1 MNEFLDYLSAS
12 DNDIYDLLIS
22 GKQRL
27 TESVLREFA
36 RDRGI
41 FCSPEDDREDLADYL
56 SMLPHGFHDVAA
68 IVQKRDPGHRR
79 EKTTF
84 VRLNTSMPVEELK
97 MAAAEYAAAVT
108 GKEHVVY
115 RPAANDGFV
124 VNVVYDEFNRSRT
137 RLLQRERQEAD
148 IEFLVQDGQTVVR
161 LPATDKAKKIVA
173 ALKENVERRRKET
186 IDEERVELTGL
197 ATPELRS
204 KFFTRLISSLPKF
217 RLRNVMSL
225 KVSSHLSE
233 DGEEDE
239 ALDLEE
245 DDEVAAG
252 AEMFAAVVH
261 SMHMSGQ
268 NLVQSQEYK
277 DLTAR
282 GFYITAISWRSESEG
297 NPPDIIQFDAGFQ
310 DRKRGTGF
318 KYAVQGA
325 FRAHKG
331 SHRKTIVHVS
341 DMEKAKLLALLEL
354 TARQVLINL
363 LEEAKGVDEVVEGG
377 RDGAAV

>member
-1 MNEFLDYLSAS
+1 MSEFLDHLSAN
-12 DNDIYDLLIS
+12 DNDIYDLLVS

-41 FCSPEDDREDLADYL
+41 FCSPEENREELADYL
-56 SMLPHGFHDVAA
+56 SVLPHGFHDVAA
-68 IVQKRDPGHRR
+68 IVQKREPGHRR

-84 VRLNTSMPVEELK
+84 VRLSTTIPVEELK
-97 MAAAEYAAAVT
+97 AVAEEYEISVR
-108 GKEHVVY
+108 GREKVMY
-115 RPAANDGFV
+115 RPASNDGFV
-124 VNVVYDEFNRSRT
+124 VKVTYDEFNHSRA

-173 ALKENVERRRKET
+173 ALKESVERRRKAT
-186 IDEERVELTGL
+186 IDEDSIALTGL
-197 ATPELRS
+197 TMPEQRS
-204 KFFTRLISSLPKF
+204 KFFTRLISTLPGF

-225 KVSSHLSE
+225 KVSSKLSE
-233 DGEEDE
+233 DGEDDE
-239 ALDLEE
+239 AQDLEDD
-245 DDEVAAG
+245 DDEVG

-261 SMHMSGQ
+261 SMQLNGQ
-268 NLVQSQEYK
+268 NLVQSQEYRE
-277 DLTAR
+277 LTAR

-310 DRKRGTGF
+310 DRKQGTGF
-318 KYAVQGA
+318 KYSIQGA

-331 SHRKTIVHVS
+331 SHRKTIVHVDDS
-341 DMEKAKLLALLEL
+341 EKARLLALLES
-354 TARQVLINL
+354 TARKVLAAL
-363 LEEAKGVDEVVEGG
+363 LIEAEKSADPAEGDGNVE
-377 RDGAAV
+377 AV

>member
-1 MNEFLDYLSAS
+1 MSEFLDHLSAN
-12 DNDIYDLLIS
+12 DNDIYDLLVS

-41 FCSPEDDREDLADYL
+41 FCSPEENREELADYL
-56 SMLPHGFHDVAA
+56 SVLPHSFHDVAA
-68 IVQKRDPGHRR
+68 IVQKREPGHRR

-84 VRLNTSMPVEELK
+84 VRLNATIPVEELK
-97 MAAAEYAAAVT
+97 AVAEEYEITVR
-108 GKEHVVY
+108 GREKVVY
-115 RPAANDGFV
+115 RPASNDGFV
-124 VNVVYDEFNRSRT
+124 VKVTYDEFNHSRA

-173 ALKENVERRRKET
+173 ALKESVERRRKAT
-186 IDEERVELTGL
+186 IDEDSIELTEL
-197 ATPELRS
+197 TMPEQRS
-204 KFFTRLISSLPKF
+204 KFFTRLISTLPGF

-225 KVSSHLSE
+225 KVSSKLSE
-233 DGEEDE
+233 DGEDDEAQDLEDE
-239 ALDLEE
+239 DE
-245 DDEVAAG
+245 DEVG

-261 SMHMSGQ
+261 SMQLSGQ
-268 NLVQSQEYK
+268 NLVQSQEYR

-310 DRKRGTGF
+310 DRKQGTGF
-318 KYAVQGA
+318 KYSIQGA

-331 SHRKTIVHVS
+331 SHRKTIVHVDDS
-341 DMEKAKLLALLEL
+341 EKARLLALLES
-354 TARQVLINL
+354 TARSVLAGL
-363 LEEAKGVDEVVEGG
+363 LIEAEISADPAEGDENVE
-377 RDGAAV
+377 AV